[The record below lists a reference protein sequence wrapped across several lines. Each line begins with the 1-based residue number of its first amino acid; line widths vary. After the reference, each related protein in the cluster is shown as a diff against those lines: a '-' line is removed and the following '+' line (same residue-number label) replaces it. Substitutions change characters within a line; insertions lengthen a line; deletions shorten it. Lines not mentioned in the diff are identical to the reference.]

1 MEHLVETQRRAA
13 GNVDSPLTSL
23 LVFPHQA
30 KLDGT
35 LTLTPFPVRGQGVA
49 TVALA
54 DEGAQQ
60 VHAELLAAMVVRRTQ
75 ILDWGRAASLELGSE
90 GGDSW
95 HRAINEQLYSTWQNN
110 S

>member
-1 MEHLVETQRRAA
+1 MVETQRRAT
-13 GNVDSPLTSL
+13 GYVDSPLASL

-30 KLDGT
+30 RLDGT
-35 LTLTPFPVRGQGVA
+35 LTLTPFSVHGQGVA

-60 VHAELLAAMVVRRTQ
+60 VHAELLTAVVVRCTQ
-75 ILDWGRAASLELGSE
+75 VLDWGKEASLELGSE

-95 HRAINEQLYSTWQNN
+95 HRAVNEQLYSAWQNN

>member
-1 MEHLVETQRRAA
+1 MVESQRRAT
-13 GNVDSPLTSL
+13 GYVDSPLASL

-30 KLDGT
+30 RLDGT
-35 LTLTPFPVRGQGVA
+35 LTLTPFSVRGQGVA
-49 TVALA
+49 IVALA

-60 VHAELLAAMVVRRTQ
+60 VHAELLTALVVRCTQ
-75 ILDWGRAASLELGSE
+75 ILDWGKAASLELGSE

-95 HRAINEQLYSTWQNN
+95 HRAVNEQLYSAWQNN